1 MRISAFSA
9 PLMVSWQ
16 FTQECDLACLHCCTD
31 SWPGGR
37 LRDELSA
44 EEALAVAEQIAAAEV
59 PYVLF
64 GGGEAAGVPHFFAT
78 AEALGHAAVYLKVE
92 TNGQRLKA
100 QDLARLARLSVRS
113 IQVSL
118 DGTTQQA
125 YGRLR
130 PAASLQAAVETCRRV
145 RDAGLPLEVTFAPTR
160 FNVLEAE
167 AVMDLALELGAF
179 RFNTGALMRLGRAA
193 RLWDVLEPSS
203 QDYGQFLRL
212 LGRKER
218 ELAGRMEVCYR
229 PFHLRQGVEEW
240 LREPP
245 GTLSVQA
252 DGKVRVSAVLP
263 FLCGDLRHDSLAE
276 VWDAYRSA
284 CGSADV
290 ANALTA
296 LIYGDLPRQEAGLGV
311 GDRNGRA
318 QHCDRCEG

>member
-1 MRISAFSA
+1 MRIASFSA

-37 LRDELSA
+37 LPDELSA
-44 EEALAVAEQIAAAEV
+44 DEARRVAEQIAAAEV
-59 PYVLF
+59 PYVIF
-64 GGGEAAGVPHFFAT
+64 AGGEPAAAAHFLAT
-78 AEALGHAAVYLKVE
+78 AEVLGHAGVYLKVE

-100 QDLARLARLSVRS
+100 QTIARLARLPVRS

-118 DGTTQQA
+118 DGVTQQA

-130 PAASLQAAVETCRRV
+130 PAASLQAAVDACRMV
-145 RDAGLPLEVTFAPTR
+145 RDAGLPLEITFAPTR
-160 FNVLEAE
+160 FNLSEAE
-167 AVMDLALELGAF
+167 AVMDRAADLGAF

-193 RLWDVLEPSS
+193 RLWDALEPSS

-218 ELAGRMEVCYR
+218 ESAGRMEICYR
-229 PFHLRQGVEEW
+229 PFHLRQGAEEW

-263 FLCGDLRHDSLAE
+263 FVCADLRRDSLAE
-276 VWDAYRSA
+276 AWDSYRAA
-284 CGSADV
+284 CGSPGV
-290 ANALTA
+290 AHALQA
-296 LIYGDLPRQEAGLGV
+296 LIYGDLPGPEAGSGRRRQEWTSATL
-311 GDRNGRA
+311 
-318 QHCDRCEG
+318 

>member
-1 MRISAFSA
+1 MKIDAFGA

-37 LRDELSA
+37 LHDELSA
-44 EEALAVAEQIAAAEV
+44 DEARRVAEQIAAAEV

-64 GGGEAAGVPHFFAT
+64 GGGEPAGAPHFLAT
-78 AEALGHAAVYLKVE
+78 AEILGHAGVYLKIE

-100 QDLARLARLSVRS
+100 QTIASLAKLPVRS

-118 DGTTQQA
+118 DGVTQQS

-130 PAASLQAAVETCRRV
+130 PAASLQAAVDTCRRV
-145 RDAGLPLEVTFAPTR
+145 REAGLPLEITFAPTR
-160 FNVLEAE
+160 FNLSEAE
-167 AVMDLALELGAF
+167 AALERALALGAF

-193 RLWDVLEPSS
+193 RLWDALEPSS
-203 QDYGQFLRL
+203 QDYGEFLRL
-212 LGRKER
+212 LGRKEA

-229 PFHLRQGVEEW
+229 PFQLSQGVKEW

-263 FLCGDLRHDSLAE
+263 SVCADLRQDSLAE
-276 VWDAYRSA
+276 AWDSYRAA
-284 CGSADV
+284 CGSPDV
-290 ANALTA
+290 VNALKA
-296 LIYGDLPRQEAGLGV
+296 LIYGDLPRPEAGLGV

>member
-1 MRISAFSA
+1 
-9 PLMVSWQ
+9 MVSWQ

-37 LRDELSA
+37 LADELTSG
-44 EEALAVAEQIAAAEV
+44 EALKVAEQIAAAEV

-64 GGGEAAGVPHFFAT
+64 GGGEPAAVPHFFAT
-78 AEALGHAAVYLKVE
+78 AEVLGRAGVYLKIE

-100 QDLARLARLSVRS
+100 PAIARLAQLPVRS

-118 DGTTQQA
+118 DGTTQQT

-130 PAASLQAAVETCRRV
+130 PAASLRAAVETCRRV

-160 FNVLEAE
+160 FNILEAE
-167 AVMDLALELGAF
+167 AVIDSALELGAF

-193 RLWDVLEPSS
+193 RLWDALEPSS
-203 QDYGQFLRL
+203 QDYEEFLRL
-212 LGRKER
+212 LGRRER
-218 ELAGRMEVCYR
+218 ELAGRMEICYR
-229 PFHLRQGVEEW
+229 PFHLRQGLEEW

-252 DGKVRVSAVLP
+252 DGKVRVSSVLP
-263 FLCGDLRHDSLAE
+263 FRCGDLRRDSLAE
-276 VWDAYRSA
+276 AWDAYRAA
-284 CGSADV
+284 CGSTDV
-290 ANALTA
+290 VDALKA

-311 GDRNGRA
+311 GDWNGRA
-318 QHCDRCEG
+318 QHCDRSEG